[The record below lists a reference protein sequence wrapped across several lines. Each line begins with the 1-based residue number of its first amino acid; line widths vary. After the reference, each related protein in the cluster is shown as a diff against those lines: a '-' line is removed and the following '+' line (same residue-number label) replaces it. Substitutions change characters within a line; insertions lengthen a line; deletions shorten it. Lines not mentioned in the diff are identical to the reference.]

1 MEYNLFYICKND
13 YFNRVKPLGHV
24 EMIYRK
30 TQIGGWLIVFFT
42 IPILWLV
49 FAYFQHWG
57 SRPLTELS
65 LAFAI
70 ILLTLIVLLFYR
82 LTVEVKNNRIRLT
95 YGIGLIKITLKIDE
109 LISTRVLKTPW
120 YYGLGIRITPK
131 GMLYNIQGSRA
142 VLVEYMHKGE
152 LKTVMV
158 GSAEP
163 EKLKE
168 ILDSRIPHED

>member
-1 MEYNLFYICKND
+1 
-13 YFNRVKPLGHV
+13 
-24 EMIYRK
+24 MIYRK
-30 TQIGGWLIVFFT
+30 TQTGWWLIAIFT

-49 FAYFQHWG
+49 FAHFQQWG

-65 LAFAI
+65 LAFAL

-82 LTVEVKNNRIRLT
+82 LTVEVENDRIRLT
-95 YGIGLIKITLKIDE
+95 YGIGLIKITLRIEE
-109 LISTRVLKTPW
+109 LISTQVVKTPW

-131 GMLYNIQGSRA
+131 GMLYNIQGTRA
-142 VLVEYMHKGE
+142 VLMEYMHKGE

-168 ILDSRIPHED
+168 LLDARFANSK

>member
-1 MEYNLFYICKND
+1 MN
-13 YFNRVKPLGHV
+13 
-24 EMIYRK
+24 YRK
-30 TQIGGWLIVFFT
+30 TQIGWWLIVLFT

-49 FAYFQHWG
+49 VAYFQQWG

-65 LAFAI
+65 LVFAI
-70 ILLTLIVLLFYR
+70 ILLALIILLFYR
-82 LTVEVKNNRIRLT
+82 LTVEVKNDTIRLT
-95 YGIGLIKITLKIDE
+95 YGIGLIKITLRIDE
-109 LISTRVLKTPW
+109 LISTRVVKTPW

-131 GMLYNIQGSRA
+131 GMLYNIQGTRA
-142 VLVEYMHKGE
+142 VLVEYMHKGQ

-168 ILDSRIPHED
+168 LLDARIPRQDGF